1 MSEPK
6 WNMER
11 IHKEIYDART
21 KMFVIS
27 KVLETGSL
35 KFSDY
40 PEWALVVRPLL
51 KEMIQYAGNI
61 QEQMG
66 DEESMLSAATKPE
79 PEVEKAAKG
88 NPVSE
93 CPFEIPFD
101 EA

>member
-40 PEWALVVRPLL
+40 PEWALVIRPLL
-51 KEMIQYAGNI
+51 KEMMQFAGYI
-61 QEQMG
+61 QEKVA
-66 DEESMLSAATKPE
+66 DEESTATAADPSE
-79 PEVEKAAKG
+79 PT
-88 NPVSE
+88 S
-93 CPFEIPFD
+93 
-101 EA
+101 

>member
-21 KMFVIS
+21 KMFVIT

-35 KFSDY
+35 KFSDH

-51 KEMIQYAGNI
+51 EEMMQFAGKI
-61 QEQMG
+61 QEQVG
-66 DEESMLSAATKPE
+66 DEESLAGAPDQTQPTS
-79 PEVEKAAKG
+79 
-88 NPVSE
+88 
-93 CPFEIPFD
+93 
-101 EA
+101 

>member
-1 MSEPK
+1 MTEPK

-40 PEWALVVRPLL
+40 PEWALVIRPLL
-51 KEMIQYAGNI
+51 KEMIEFAGNI
-61 QEQMG
+61 QEKVA
-66 DEESMLSAATKPE
+66 DEESTATTTDPPE
-79 PEVEKAAKG
+79 PT
-88 NPVSE
+88 S
-93 CPFEIPFD
+93 
-101 EA
+101 

>member
-11 IHKEIYDART
+11 IHKDIYDART

-27 KVLETGSL
+27 KVLETGSV

-51 KEMIQYAGNI
+51 KDMIQFAGKI
-61 QEQMG
+61 QEHMG
-66 DEESMLSAATKPE
+66 DEESMVDAAEHEE
-79 PEVEKAAKG
+79 PT
-88 NPVSE
+88 N
-93 CPFEIPFD
+93 
-101 EA
+101 

>member
-11 IHKEIYDART
+11 IHKDIYDART

-35 KFSDY
+35 KFADY

-51 KEMIQYAGNI
+51 KEMMQFAGKI
-61 QEQMG
+61 EEQLG
-66 DEESMLSAATKPE
+66 DEESMASAS
-79 PEVEKAAKG
+79 EKA
-88 NPVSE
+88 E
-93 CPFEIPFD
+93 TD
-101 EA
+101 